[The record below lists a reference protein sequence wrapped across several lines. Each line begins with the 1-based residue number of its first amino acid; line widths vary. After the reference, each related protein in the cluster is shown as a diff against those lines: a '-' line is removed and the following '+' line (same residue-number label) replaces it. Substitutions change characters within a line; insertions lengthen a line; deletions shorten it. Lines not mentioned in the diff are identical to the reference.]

1 MMRNPDQV
9 IWDFVQGWLQKAE
22 GDLRAAE
29 SLLGLKQP
37 DYFTSAFHAQQ
48 APEKFLKA
56 LLARHQIYF
65 PKTHNIQQLVD
76 PGVQADPALQ
86 TELASASILTSYGV
100 EFRYPGDD
108 TVDDELAKQSVEECV
123 RVRDAVL
130 ARLDGYLRQGRPS

>member
-1 MMRNPDQV
+1 MTRSPDQV
-9 IWDFVQGWLQKAE
+9 IWDFIQGWLQKAE

-29 SLLGLKQP
+29 RLLDFKQP

-48 APEKFLKA
+48 AAEKFLKA
-56 LLARHQIYF
+56 LLVRHQIYF

-76 PGVQADPALQ
+76 LGAQADPTLQ
-86 TELASASILTSYGV
+86 TELASASILTPYGV

-108 TVDDELAKQSVEECV
+108 RVDDELAKQAVEECV

-130 ARLDGYLRQGRPS
+130 ARLDDYLRQGRPS